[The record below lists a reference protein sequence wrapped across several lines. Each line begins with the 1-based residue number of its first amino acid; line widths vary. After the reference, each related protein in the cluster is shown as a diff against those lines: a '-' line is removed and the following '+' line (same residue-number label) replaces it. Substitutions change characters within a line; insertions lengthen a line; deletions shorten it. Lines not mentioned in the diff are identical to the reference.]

1 MLTEIDS
8 CNTEEIKPYLV
19 SKRSMRVTVVE
30 AEERLW
36 TFEYRE
42 IRNALRISVKLRLR
56 ICDRWLESEA
66 PAAGGVGGKN

>member
-1 MLTEIDS
+1 M
-8 CNTEEIKPYLV
+8 
-19 SKRSMRVTVVE
+19 VE

-42 IRNALRISVKLRLR
+42 IRNALWISVKLRLR